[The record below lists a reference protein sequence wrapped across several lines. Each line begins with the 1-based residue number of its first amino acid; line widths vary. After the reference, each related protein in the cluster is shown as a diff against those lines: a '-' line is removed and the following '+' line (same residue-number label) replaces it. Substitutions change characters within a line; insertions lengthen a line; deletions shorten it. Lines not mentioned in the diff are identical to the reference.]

1 MRMVFWTLVLC
12 LATFS
17 FQATASVSVNQAGWN
32 KHKTV
37 LLSTSKRAD
46 VNMMDLVILASIE
59 STMGQNKKNRS
70 SSASGLFGFTDPT
83 WRATVKRYG
92 KQYGIKP
99 GTSKQNP
106 RANALMA
113 AEYIKENQRYLES
126 KLHRK
131 VGIEEIYMAHLLG
144 PDGAVKI
151 LKARNDRYASS
162 VLPSAARGNKPFFY
176 QKGKPRTVSGFKQY
190 VHSKVSS
197 HRKAYKGEVVLLAY
211 KQQLPLTLADAS

>member
-12 LATFS
+12 LVTFS
-17 FQATASVSVNQAGWN
+17 FPATASVSVNQAGWN

-59 STMGQNKKNRS
+59 STMGQNRHNRS
-70 SSASGLFGFTDPT
+70 SSAAGLFGFTDRT
-83 WRATVKRYG
+83 WRVMVKRYG

-126 KLHRK
+126 QLHRK

-144 PDGAVKI
+144 PGDAAKI
-151 LKARNDRYASS
+151 LKARNNRYASS
-162 VLPSAARGNKPFFY
+162 VAPGAARSNKAFFY
-176 QKGKPRTVSGFKQY
+176 DKGRARTVAGFKQY
-190 VHSKVSS
+190 VHQKVNS
-197 HRKAYKGEVVLLAY
+197 HRQAYRSEVVLLAY
-211 KQQLPLTLADAS
+211 KHQLPLNLADAT